1 MFDFSSD
8 VEEEDKD
15 HFSTEKLRLKASD
28 TSVCEVN
35 FNDDVFET
43 PDDDSPNEQDLHFNL
58 HRLIFEGNLERI
70 EYLYDKRLLTTEILE
85 RPDHRGNKPVHL
97 AAKLSKR
104 HEKYLFIVQF
114 LLNIGANFKAKDKEG
129 WTIIDES
136 VTHVN
141 IRLMGIIF
149 DYCCERK

>member
-8 VEEEDKD
+8 VEEEEKD
-15 HFSTEKLRLKASD
+15 HFSNENLRLKPSD

-35 FNDDVFET
+35 FNDDFDT
-43 PDDDSPNEQDLHFNL
+43 PEDDTNNTEDLDFNL
-58 HRLIFEGNLERI
+58 NRLIFQGDLNRI

-85 RPDHRGNKPVHL
+85 KPDHRGNRPIHL

-104 HEKYLFIVQF
+104 DEKYLYIVQF
-114 LLNIGANFKAKDKEG
+114 LLNIGVNFKSKDKEG
-129 WTIIDES
+129 WNIIDES
-136 VTHVN
+136 VTHIN

-149 DYCCERK
+149 DYC